1 MRTLRTLSP
10 SQSCTI
16 VRQRKNAQHDDIDYV
31 MTTKFPALQKIGNL
45 MHLIVRFYDSGMND
59 KKSIVNLT

>member
-10 SQSCTI
+10 RQSCTI

-45 MHLIVRFYDSGMND
+45 MVRFYDSGMND